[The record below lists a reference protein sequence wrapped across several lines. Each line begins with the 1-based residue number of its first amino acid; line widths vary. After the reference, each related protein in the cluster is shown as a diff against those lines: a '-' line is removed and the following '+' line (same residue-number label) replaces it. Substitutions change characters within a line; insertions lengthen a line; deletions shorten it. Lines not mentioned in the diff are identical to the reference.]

1 MATLRL
7 RKSHSFNSIERE
19 ARVGIEPTHTAFAE
33 PRLTTWLPRLFDRE
47 RLTYAIARRDAKQKF
62 PREARPPPDQLGF
75 DRSAPNG
82 NFKAMIPELPN
93 FTGTLG
99 AGLLLAL
106 KTIAAAGF
114 MTMANFV
121 ILYAS

>member
-1 MATLRL
+1 
-7 RKSHSFNSIERE
+7 
-19 ARVGIEPTHTAFAE
+19 
-33 PRLTTWLPRLFDRE
+33 
-47 RLTYAIARRDAKQKF
+47 
-62 PREARPPPDQLGF
+62 
-75 DRSAPNG
+75 
-82 NFKAMIPELPN
+82 MIPELPN